1 MSYEHRLPEQP
12 SKSGEREMRSTGWA
26 LALAAVL
33 GLAGAATA
41 GEKGKKGGQ
50 GAKATGTLVS
60 AALEGEQVT
69 WTVDVEAEEGVE
81 AGQKTF
87 EMPASVVVMCAEKN
101 GQKRVR
107 GIRAVG
113 KKEIKAKGNM
123 TVVKGTFVK
132 LEVQGR
138 KATLTITADDG
149 EQTLDMG
156 AHVTVMFRERRG
168 KTTAMGIV
176 AARGKGGAGKKG
188 EGKGKK
194 KGGAP
199 DNL

>member
-1 MSYEHRLPEQP
+1 
-12 SKSGEREMRSTGWA
+12 MRSIGWA

-33 GLAGAATA
+33 ALASTATA
-41 GEKGKKGGQ
+41 GEKKGGK
-50 GAKATGTLVS
+50 GGKATGTLVS

-87 EMPASVVVMCAEKN
+87 EMPASIVAMCSEKN

-107 GIRAVG
+107 AIRAVG
-113 KKEIKAKGNM
+113 KKEVKAKGNM
-123 TVVKGTFVK
+123 TLVKGTFVK

-138 KATLTITADDG
+138 KATLTIKADDG

-168 KTTAMGIV
+168 KAMATGFT
-176 AARGKGGAGKKG
+176 AARGKGGAGKQG